1 MLPSRTDWTRLVPPP
16 VLTGHVA
23 TRVVRQ
29 PTCAHG
35 HLFYNRRQS
44 TTERSDPVFT
54 AHLTRYPS
62 DHITI
67 SLQGPAPC
75 SPCARPRRARLPGAQ
90 NTRERGPHSTQ
101 WARTRWGRRPRP
113 PAAAAARRCA
123 SVSPRPTPLADMSAI
138 IRSPPSK
145 SRTCRPCR
153 AVTAPLAD
161 RYRAVTAPLADRYRA
176 VTAPLADRYRA
187 VAGLGRLGRKEAAP
201 CPLEAHTL
209 GAGGRGLG
217 HPRPSGRRA
226 QTPHTPH
233 SGPKTRV
240 PTLRE
245 GPLQASHSPYRSPY
259 ASPTEKRVRGRESRY
274 RMGAG
279 LGPHPRLRVEERAPL
294 ETAAGE
300 CEEARGC
307 SGRLRGGGGLF
318 GRERSEDLGSPGRGV
333 SN

>member
-90 NTRERGPHSTQ
+90 NTRERGPHSSQ

-145 SRTCRPCR
+145 SRTCRPC
-153 AVTAPLAD
+153 
-161 RYRAVTAPLADRYRA
+161 RA

-300 CEEARGC
+300 REEARGC